1 MSVTVFGSI
10 NMDVV
15 LHVERLP
22 QPGETVSAQALAHF
36 PGGKGGNQAVASA
49 RFGVPTR
56 MIGAVGQDGHG
67 AFLRGFLADCGIDV
81 DAVAKVDAAT
91 GLAHINLS
99 SEGENQI
106 VVLAG
111 AIAAAVAPQVWTD
124 TAGGRSVAV
133 AQLELPVPQVAA
145 FFDLAASAGAL
156 TLLNAAPAL
165 READPLLAMVDVLV
179 LNETELGFYIGADLP
194 EEPGAVAAAAKG
206 LLRRKGQWIVV
217 TLGAAGLVAV
227 SMAETIVQPAPKV
240 VVVDT
245 VGAGDCFCGVLAGAL
260 SEGQPFARA
269 LELAGR
275 AASLSVQRA
284 GAAASMP
291 LRAEL

>member
-15 LHVERLP
+15 LQVERLP
-22 QPGETVSAQALAHF
+22 QPGETVTAHDIAYF

-56 MIGAVGQDGHG
+56 MIGAVGGDGHG
-67 AFLRGFLADCGIDV
+67 AFLRTYLADCGIDV
-81 DAVAKVDAAT
+81 ESVAMVGGAT

-99 SEGENQI
+99 SAGENQI
-106 VVLAG
+106 VVIAG
-111 AIAAAVAPQVWTD
+111 ANAATLAPREWT
-124 TAGGRSVAV
+124 ASAQGQAVAV
-133 AQLELPVPQVAA
+133 AQLELPVPQVAV
-145 FFDLAASAGAL
+145 FLELSRKGGAISV
-156 TLLNAAPAL
+156 LNAAPAI
-165 READPLLAMVDVLV
+165 REAEPLLADADVLIV
-179 LNETELGFYIGADLP
+179 NETELGFYIGAVVPD
-194 EEPGAVAAAAKG
+194 EPVAAAAAARS
-206 LLRRKGQWIVV
+206 LLRRQGQWIVV
-217 TLGAAGLVAV
+217 TLGAAGLIAV
-227 SMAETIVQPAPKV
+227 SHGETIVQPAPKV
-240 VVVDT
+240 KVVDT

-260 SEGQPFARA
+260 SEGLGFTQA
-269 LELAGR
+269 LALAGR